1 MCNRVVYSYSM
12 NLIFLLVAFSLRK
25 KSKKKKKR
33 NLAAKQ
39 ACAYFFKKVFFST
52 VLKYV
57 QLNWMYNWFKYE
69 RISLTSLPLFVSL
82 PFPSLP
88 VEVTAFFP
96 SFSHL
101 LPVTLN
107 EAPWVAL
114 VWPDSC
120 ARGSLSKSSS
130 KQRIRQRWGAAAA
143 AARVQPCRA
152 GPCCALGAVV
162 LFTVRLVP
170 QDAVH
175 LVCDGR
181 WQLWKNL
188 RQERDRWWTCS
199 HIFCLWFRSTE
210 NISCSYTSQPLESAE
225 GWVYSPV
232 SSSLFTNSDQRTGR
246 VIRQFYSWSAVEF
259 ICI

>member
-1 MCNRVVYSYSM
+1 M
-12 NLIFLLVAFSLRK
+12 
-25 KSKKKKKR
+25 
-33 NLAAKQ
+33 
-39 ACAYFFKKVFFST
+39 
-52 VLKYV
+52 
-57 QLNWMYNWFKYE
+57 
-69 RISLTSLPLFVSL
+69 
-82 PFPSLP
+82 
-88 VEVTAFFP
+88 EVTVFFP

-188 RQERDRWWTCS
+188 RQERDAHGEHVVTFS
-199 HIFCLWFRSTE
+199 VSGVDQQSKSAAVTHHS
-210 NISCSYTSQPLESAE
+210 LERALNE
-225 GWVYSPV
+225 FL
-232 SSSLFTNSDQRTGR
+232 LFTNSNQRTGR
-246 VIRQFYSWSAVEF
+246 VLELICSWVHLYIIHVADF
-259 ICI
+259 RIH

>member
-1 MCNRVVYSYSM
+1 MCNWVILIYSYRM
-12 NLIFLLVAFSLRK
+12 NLIFLLVAFSFIK
-25 KSKKKKKR
+25 KQEKENPKR

-39 ACAYFFKKVFFST
+39 ACAYFFKKIFLSM

-57 QLNWMYNWFKYE
+57 QLIWMFNWFKYE
-69 RISLTSLPLFVSL
+69 RISLTSLSRTSFFVN
-82 PFPSLP
+82 PFLSCGGDC
-88 VEVTAFFP
+88 FFSP
-96 SFSHL
+96 FFFFI
-101 LPVTLN
+101 PVTLN
-107 EAPWVAL
+107 EVPWVAL

-120 ARGSLSKSSS
+120 ARVSLSKSSS
-130 KQRIRQRWGAAAA
+130 KQRIRQRWGAAA

-188 RQERDRWWTCS
+188 WQEGDTKGQYALLTCI
-199 HIFCLWFRSTE
+199 HCLWFYCVKQSFKGLSRVA
-210 NISCSYTSQPLESAE
+210 NH
-225 GWVYSPV
+225 
-232 SSSLFTNSDQRTGR
+232 SL
-246 VIRQFYSWSAVEF
+246 
-259 ICI
+259 

>member
-1 MCNRVVYSYSM
+1 M
-12 NLIFLLVAFSLRK
+12 NFIFLLVAFSFRK
-25 KSKKKKKR
+25 KATKIKNKIKR
-33 NLAAKQ
+33 ILAAKQ

-69 RISLTSLPLFVSL
+69 RISFFHFCLSLSI
-82 PFPSLP
+82 PSFP
-88 VEVTAFFP
+88 VEVTVFFSP
-96 SFSHL
+96 FSYL
-101 LPVTLN
+101 IPVTLN
-107 EAPWVAL
+107 EVPWVAL

-120 ARGSLSKSSS
+120 ARVSLSKSSS
-130 KQRIRQRWGAAAA
+130 KQRIRQRWGAAA

-175 LVCDGR
+175 LMCDGG

-188 RQERDRWWTCS
+188 WQKRDTNDEHVLLFQISRLCFGHGLTVVCS
-199 HIFCLWFRSTE
+199 FTFLPLGSVTLKVALNFTE
-210 NISCSYTSQPLESAE
+210 NHKK
-225 GWVYSPV
+225 
-232 SSSLFTNSDQRTGR
+232 LF
-246 VIRQFYSWSAVEF
+246 IKY
-259 ICI
+259 